1 VSEYEHNEHLL
12 DEIQRLRESN
22 FHLREDCEKQKQRI
36 HLLIAERDTARR
48 QADQQYNLREEFRNL
63 LGTDDVEQGVAVVRE
78 MKDRIKRLEEENDA
92 LRADLLLWEN
102 GGPLP

>member
-36 HLLIAERDTARR
+36 
-48 QADQQYNLREEFRNL
+48 
-63 LGTDDVEQGVAVVRE
+63 
-78 MKDRIKRLEEENDA
+78 KRLEEENDA
-92 LRADLLLWEN
+92 LRADLLLWDKAGIGFTTEDK
-102 GGPLP
+102 P